1 MSLNFKKI
9 FIGAGISLALSVLFM
24 CVLAVFVFF
33 LNVSDCTT
41 SMLIFALSAVAVF
54 IGALLLAKN
63 ISSRGLLNGLLLA
76 VVYFLVLSAVSFAVT
91 GGISLSSANLFRLA
105 AILFAGMLG
114 GVLGINGKA
123 EQ

>member
-1 MSLNFKKI
+1 MSLDFKKI